1 MNSSKIS
8 KNLVTIF
15 PINNVIKR
23 ILEIMQDNQYLGE
36 CKEIED
42 NKGNSMEINL
52 IGAINKCNVIKP
64 HFSVKKDEYEKYEK
78 RFLPSR
84 NMGIMIVSTSEGIM
98 THTQAKKKNIGGKLL
113 AFCY

>member
-8 KNLVTIF
+8 KNVVTIF
-15 PINNVIKR
+15 PVNNVIKR
-23 ILEIMQDNQYLGE
+23 ILEIMHDNQYLGE
-36 CKEIED
+36 CKVIED

-52 IGAINKCNVIKP
+52 IGAINNCNVIKP

-98 THTQAKKKNIGGKLL
+98 THAQAKKKNIGGKLL